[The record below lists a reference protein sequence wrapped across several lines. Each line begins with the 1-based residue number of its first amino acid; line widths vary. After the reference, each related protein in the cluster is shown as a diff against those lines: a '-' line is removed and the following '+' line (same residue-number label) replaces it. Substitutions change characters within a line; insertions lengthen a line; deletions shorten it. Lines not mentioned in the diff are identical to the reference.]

1 MTFETWALFAITE
14 TALCFTPG
22 PAVLLVLSQG
32 LTRGT
37 AASVSANLGI
47 LAGNACHFALSATG
61 LGAVLLASYELFS
74 AIRWLGAAYLVW
86 LGVSAFVG
94 TSTVLAVGSAAP
106 ASPLRTFVNGF
117 VLQVA
122 NPKALVF
129 FVALLPQF
137 IDPRGSVLAQVA
149 ILGVT
154 SVVIEFFV
162 LLAYGALA
170 GRLTAV
176 AARPRFQTLA
186 NRVAGTMLVA
196 AGVSVALQRGF
207 GGPVSLAA
215 RRVLWGPHV
224 QGRSV

>member
-1 MTFETWALFAITE
+1 VTLETWALFAVTE

-37 AASVSANLGI
+37 GPSVYANLGI
-47 LAGNACHFALSATG
+47 LAGNACYFALSATG
-61 LGAVLLASYELFS
+61 LGAVLVASYELFS
-74 AIRWLGAAYLVW
+74 AIRWVGAAYLVW
-86 LGVSAFVG
+86 LGVTAFFG
-94 TSTVLAVGSAAP
+94 TSAVLAVGSAAP
-106 ASPLRTFVNGF
+106 TSPTRTFVNGV

-170 GRLTAV
+170 GRLTSV

-196 AGVSVALQRGF
+196 AGVSVALQR
-207 GGPVSLAA
+207 
-215 RRVLWGPHV
+215 RTT
-224 QGRSV
+224 

>member
-1 MTFETWALFAITE
+1 MTLETWALFAITE
-14 TALCFTPG
+14 AALCFTPG

-37 AASVSANLGI
+37 GPSVYANLGI
-47 LAGNACHFALSATG
+47 LTGNAVYFALSATG

-74 AIRWLGAAYLVW
+74 AIRWIGAAYLVW
-86 LGVSAFVG
+86 LGVTAFFGRSRVL
-94 TSTVLAVGSAAP
+94 TVDAAAPTSAA
-106 ASPLRTFVNGF
+106 RTFVNGV

-129 FVALLPQF
+129 FVALLPPF
-137 IDPRGSVLAQVA
+137 IDPRGAVLPQVA

-154 SVVIEFFV
+154 SVIIEFVV

-170 GRLTAV
+170 GRLTVV
-176 AARPRFQTLA
+176 AARPRFHTLA

-196 AGVSVALQRGF
+196 AGVSVALQRGL
-207 GGPVSLAA
+207 GGPVS
-215 RRVLWGPHV
+215 WGPQV
-224 QGRSV
+224 QGRSA

>member
-1 MTFETWALFAITE
+1 MTLETWALFAITE

-37 AASVSANLGI
+37 GPSVYANLGI
-47 LAGNACHFALSATG
+47 LAGNAAYFALSATG
-61 LGAVLLASYELFS
+61 LGAVLLASYEAFF

-86 LGVSAFVG
+86 LGVTALFGKS
-94 TSTVLAVGSAAP
+94 SVLAVGVATTHRR
-106 ASPLRTFVNGF
+106 ASGATSPTRTFVNGV

-137 IDPRGSVLAQVA
+137 IDPHGSMLAQVA

-170 GRLTAV
+170 GRLTSV
-176 AARPRFQTLA
+176 AARPRFQSLA
-186 NRVAGTMLVA
+186 NRLAGTMLVA
-196 AGVSVALQRGF
+196 AGVG
-207 GGPVSLAA
+207 LA
-215 RRVLWGPHV
+215 RIE
-224 QGRSV
+224 GRAQ